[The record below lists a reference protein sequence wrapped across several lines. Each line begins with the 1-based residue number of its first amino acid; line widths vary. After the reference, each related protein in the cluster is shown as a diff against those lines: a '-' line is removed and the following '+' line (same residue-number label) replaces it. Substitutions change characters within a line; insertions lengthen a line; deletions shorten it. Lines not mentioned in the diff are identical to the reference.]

1 MDDAIGPASPGH
13 GPSLK
18 NNMRR
23 FPQVPLLRELV
34 LVLIFKLVALA
45 GIRFAFFSDS
55 VAVDAQRIDQ
65 VLLHSPQPANQE
77 GQ

>member
-1 MDDAIGPASPGH
+1 M
-13 GPSLK
+13 
-18 NNMRR
+18 
-23 FPQVPLLRELV
+23 
-34 LVLIFKLVALA
+34 LIFKLVALA
-45 GIRFAFFSDS
+45 GIRFAFFSDP